1 LGSYAQ
7 PIQRSKTELMVH
19 HFMGDS
25 TSLTY
30 IGHATILIE
39 MNGVRVLTDPL
50 LRDRAGFLRRCGAP
64 IDPKSYQDVDAI
76 LISHLHMDHMD
87 PPSLRLMDHKT
98 RLIVPR
104 GAADILN
111 KSGDWHINEFG
122 VNDSIRIG
130 SVSIR
135 STYAEHVHS
144 RYPLGPVAECM
155 GYVISGSHKIYFAG
169 DTDLFPGMADI
180 ADDLDVALLPVWGWG
195 PTIRG
200 LHMNPYRAAQALTL
214 LRPRVAIPIHWG
226 TMAPLGLM
234 WMKPP
239 FLTQPPHDFAQYA
252 VRLAPK
258 VKVQILTPGSS
269 LVMDGD
275 SLDGS

>member
-1 LGSYAQ
+1 METSTTIPY
-7 PIQRSKTELMVH
+7 LMR
-19 HFMGDS
+19 DS
-25 TSLTY
+25 ITLTY
-30 IGHATILIE
+30 IGHATVLIE

-50 LRDRAGFLRRCGAP
+50 LRDRAGFLRRCNAP
-64 IDPKSYQDVDAI
+64 VDPESYQDVDAI

-87 PPSLRLMDHKT
+87 PPSLRLIDLKT

-111 KSGDWHINEFG
+111 NFGDRHIDEMG
-122 VNDSIRIG
+122 INDSIRIG
-130 SVSIR
+130 FVTIR
-135 STYAEHVHS
+135 STYADHAHS

-155 GYVISGSHKIYFAG
+155 GYVIRGSHNIYFAG

-180 ADDLDVALLPVWGWG
+180 ANDLDVALLPVWGWG

-214 LRPRVAIPIHWG
+214 LQPCIAIPIHWG
-226 TMAPLGLM
+226 TMAPLGLA

-239 FLTQPPHDFAQYA
+239 FLSRPPHDFARYA
-252 VRLAPK
+252 ARLAPVVK
-258 VKVQILTPGSS
+258 VKILTPGSS
-269 LVMDGD
+269 LTMDGD
-275 SLDGS
+275 SLDAS

>member
-1 LGSYAQ
+1 MVLN
-7 PIQRSKTELMVH
+7 LMT
-19 HFMGDS
+19 DS
-25 TSLTY
+25 ITLTY
-30 IGHATILIE
+30 IGHATVLIE

-50 LRDRAGFLRRCGAP
+50 LRDRAGFLRRCDAP

-87 PPSLRLMDHKT
+87 PPSLRLIDHKT

-104 GAADILN
+104 GAAVILN
-111 KSGDWHINEFG
+111 KSGDRHIDQIES
-122 VNDSIRIG
+122 NDSIRIG

-135 STYAEHVHS
+135 STYAEHARS
-144 RYPLGPVAECM
+144 RYPLGPIAECM
-155 GYVISGSHKIYFAG
+155 GYVIRGSHSVYFAG
-169 DTDLFPGMADI
+169 DTDLFPGMKDI
-180 ADDLDVALLPVWGWG
+180 ANDLDVALLPVWGWG

-214 LRPRVAIPIHWG
+214 LRPRLAIPIHWG
-226 TMAPLGLM
+226 AMAPLGLA

-239 FLTQPPHDFAQYA
+239 FLTRPPHDFARYA
-252 VRLAPK
+252 ARLAPE

-269 LVMDGD
+269 LTMDGD
-275 SLDGS
+275 SLNAS